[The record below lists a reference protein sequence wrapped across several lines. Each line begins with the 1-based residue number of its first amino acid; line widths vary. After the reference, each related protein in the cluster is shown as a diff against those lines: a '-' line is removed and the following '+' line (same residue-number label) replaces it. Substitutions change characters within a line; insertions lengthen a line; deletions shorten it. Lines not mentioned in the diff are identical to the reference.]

1 MNTFRVMPL
10 LVMGFFLASASLAS
24 GQDSSKLEYFEKH
37 VRPIFVNHCH
47 ACHSAETKP
56 AGGMRVDDRNGLVVG
71 GNNGPAIVPGKPKEG
86 LLFKR
91 VANGSARQ
99 MPLEGEKLNAEQ
111 IKILQKWVE
120 DGAIWPAIKLPFSLG
135 QSRPTYEKL
144 KKEHW
149 SLQPVSK
156 ADIPNV
162 KDNAWSKSNIDRFIL
177 SGLEKT
183 NLRPVKDADKASLI
197 RRLSFDL
204 TGLPPTPAQ
213 VESFLQDSSPKAVEN
228 LVDSLLASK
237 AYGENWGRHWLD
249 VARYG
254 ESTGPSRN
262 IPYPFAWRYR
272 DYVIDSF
279 NADIAFNR
287 FVQEQIA
294 GDLLPAKDAD
304 EANRLKIATGFL
316 ALGVKDVNQR
326 FKTRFIMDNV
336 DEQIDVV
343 TRSVLGLTASCAR
356 CHDHKFDPIPT
367 TDYYALAGIFTSTEN
382 ASGLRNLMGGGGLA
396 YYVPENLVKLEGKI
410 VPASSEKV
418 EKLQQQVAEAKK
430 IWDEIRGTPEGL
442 KPDSTG
448 QPSQRKFRTKYE
460 SLQSELLSLTDP
472 AQRGLAAH
480 GVRDSKVIADTEIRV
495 RGEAEKLGPVWPRGF
510 LTAINVPD
518 AKPVNKEQ
526 SGRLELA
533 LWMTSDTNPLASRV
547 IVNRVWSKLFG
558 RGIVS
563 TVDNFGSTGD
573 QPSNQELLDYLA
585 SHFVQDGWSIKRL
598 VRSIVL
604 SRVYQLSSE
613 STEKHL
619 ELDPSNKLV
628 WRHAPRRLSAEE
640 FRDAL
645 LGSSGRLNSERPEGS
660 YTKSMRM
667 VEIRDNGQEA
677 KQIHEASDKSNFRA
691 IYLPLLR
698 GLTPRTLET
707 FDPAEQTLVTGVR
720 DTTTVPTQALFLLNS
735 AFVRKHSLALAEK
748 LLKDEKTSFAEKVN
762 LAYRFTLG
770 RVASEYELDRALQFL
785 AEYESLYR
793 EKKSNSVAV
802 KIEQSEEKTVKKNEE
817 KPIDPDQADQSNVS
831 PTEEVVVPS
840 NPRSAAWLALVQ
852 ALYGSAEFRFVK

>member
-1 MNTFRVMPL
+1 MNILKRIHFVIA
-10 LVMGFFLASASLAS
+10 GIYLASTSMAL
-24 GQDSSKLEYFEKH
+24 GQDPSKLAYFEKQ
-37 VRPIFVNHCH
+37 VRPILVNHCH

-56 AGGMRVDDRNGLVVG
+56 AGGLRVDDRNGLVVG

-91 VANGSARQ
+91 VANGSAKQ

-111 IKILQKWVE
+111 INILQKWVE
-120 DGAIWPAIKLPFSLG
+120 DGATWPTVKLPFSLG
-135 QSRPTYEKL
+135 QTRPTYEKL

-149 SLQPVSK
+149 SLQPVLK
-156 ADIPNV
+156 PQIPNV
-162 KDNAWSKSNIDRFIL
+162 KDQEWPKSNIDRFIL

-183 NLRPVKDADKASLI
+183 NLRPVIDADKSALI

-204 TGLPPTPAQ
+204 TGLPPTPGE
-213 VESFLQDSSPKAVEN
+213 VDDFLQDSTPKAIEN
-228 LVDSLLASK
+228 LVDRLLASK

-279 NADIAFNR
+279 NADVAFNR

-343 TRSVLGLTASCAR
+343 TRSLLGLTASCAR

-410 VPASSEKV
+410 VPASTEKV

-442 KPDSTG
+442 KPDANG
-448 QPSQRKFRTKYE
+448 QPTQRKFRVKYE

-472 AQRGLAAH
+472 AQGGLATH
-480 GVRDSKVIADTEIRV
+480 GVRDAKVIADTEIRI
-495 RGEAEKLGPVWPRGF
+495 RGEAEKLGPIWPRGF

-533 LWMTSDTNPLASRV
+533 QWITSDTNPLASRV

-604 SRVYQLSSE
+604 SRAYQLSSE
-613 STEKHL
+613 SIDKQL

-640 FRDAL
+640 FRDAI
-645 LGSSGRLNSERPEGS
+645 LGSSGRLNSVRPEGS
-660 YTKSMRM
+660 YTKGMRM
-667 VEIRDNGQEA
+667 IEIRDNGLEA
-677 KQIHEASDKSNFRA
+677 KQIHEASDKSNFRS

-698 GLTPRTLET
+698 GLTPRTLES
-707 FDPAEQTLVTGVR
+707 FDPAEQTLVTGAR

-735 AFVRKHSLALAEK
+735 AFVRKHSLTLAES

-770 RVASEYELDRALQFL
+770 RVASENELERALLFL
-785 AEYESLYR
+785 WEYESLYR
-793 EKKSNSVAV
+793 QQKENPLTIKKEQPGEKIA
-802 KIEQSEEKTVKKNEE
+802 KKDEE
-817 KPIDPDQADQSNVS
+817 KPIDPDQADQSNVT
-831 PTEEVVVPS
+831 PTEEVVVPG

-852 ALYGSAEFRFVK
+852 ALYGSAEFRFLK

>member
-1 MNTFRVMPL
+1 MNKFRIIPL
-10 LVMGFFLASASLAS
+10 IVAGFFLASASLAS

-37 VRPIFVNHCH
+37 VRPILVNHCH

-56 AGGMRVDDRNGLVVG
+56 AGGLRVDDRNGLVVG

-91 VANGSARQ
+91 VANGSAKQ
-99 MPLEGEKLNAEQ
+99 MPLEGEKLNTEQ

-120 DGAIWPAIKLPFSLG
+120 DGAVWPAVKLPFSLG

-156 ADIPNV
+156 SNIPNV

-183 NLRPVKDADKASLI
+183 NLSPVKDADKSSLI

-356 CHDHKFDPIPT
+356 CHDHKFDPIPS

-448 QPSQRKFRTKYE
+448 QPTQRKFRAKYE
-460 SLQSELLSLTDP
+460 GLQSELLSLTDP

-480 GVRDSKVIADTEIRV
+480 GVRDAKVIADTEIRV

-510 LTAINVPD
+510 LTAIDVPD

-533 LWMTSDTNPLASRV
+533 LWITSDTNPLTARV
-547 IVNRVWSKLFG
+547 IVNRVWSKL
-558 RGIVS
+558 
-563 TVDNFGSTGD
+563 
-573 QPSNQELLDYLA
+573 
-585 SHFVQDGWSIKRL
+585 
-598 VRSIVL
+598 
-604 SRVYQLSSE
+604 
-613 STEKHL
+613 
-619 ELDPSNKLV
+619 
-628 WRHAPRRLSAEE
+628 
-640 FRDAL
+640 
-645 LGSSGRLNSERPEGS
+645 
-660 YTKSMRM
+660 
-667 VEIRDNGQEA
+667 
-677 KQIHEASDKSNFRA
+677 
-691 IYLPLLR
+691 
-698 GLTPRTLET
+698 
-707 FDPAEQTLVTGVR
+707 
-720 DTTTVPTQALFLLNS
+720 
-735 AFVRKHSLALAEK
+735 
-748 LLKDEKTSFAEKVN
+748 
-762 LAYRFTLG
+762 
-770 RVASEYELDRALQFL
+770 
-785 AEYESLYR
+785 
-793 EKKSNSVAV
+793 
-802 KIEQSEEKTVKKNEE
+802 
-817 KPIDPDQADQSNVS
+817 
-831 PTEEVVVPS
+831 
-840 NPRSAAWLALVQ
+840 
-852 ALYGSAEFRFVK
+852 